1 MKTRYIILIIFIIA
15 PFFFLKS
22 SNLTFYKDYPELS
35 IESSNSLII
44 DNTVYSFQDSFQL
57 NVKAY
62 GYITKDLKF
71 SHQSPVKNIVLDEK
85 DTNVKFRINPH
96 IKPFIK
102 VNNLIVQFDKSLPLK
117 KGEYDL
123 YIEDDGFFPI
133 NKKLYIDK
141 YSDQLVIP
149 IIQKKINKELLIT
162 SEPTNAYVYINNELV
177 GKTPLTTNLVSFDNA
192 ISLKKENYKT
202 KTFKITSNDN
212 EPISKFISIKPEED
226 VLKIVS
232 KPPKASVFVNNV
244 YKGITPLS
252 LSKISNGIIE
262 VKKEGFIS
270 ENIDI
275 QLNTKNIKLDLKP
288 DNSLVSIQTNPNSNF
303 YLNDKFIGETPL
315 DINIQKLNQK
325 ITFKK
330 NGYKTETFYFEPKN
344 NFESLNQK
352 LITIKQDAINNSPAI
367 FQNQLGLNLILFKPG
382 NVTLG
387 SSKSQSRRG
396 INEVIRN
403 VNISKHFY
411 ISNNLISEKLYSM
424 YDQTFTRSSNL
435 PVNNVSWIEAAKYCN
450 WLSEKEGFTKFYEI
464 ESGNLV
470 SFNMKSK
477 GYRLPTESEWEYVAK
492 SNSDQ
497 ELIYTWGV
505 DRNIKSAVGNIADES
520 ASGIFQNYIKDY
532 DDGYDMRSPIGQF
545 SANQN
550 GIKDL
555 TGNLSEWTNDFYSAE
570 VVSPDSIF
578 TNYMGPKYGSAH
590 VIKGSNYSSSYPL
603 QLGISYRAYGLDG
616 DSVVG
621 FRVARWIY

>member
-1 MKTRYIILIIFIIA
+1 MKTRYIILIVFIIA

-22 SNLTFYKDYPELS
+22 SNLSVYKDYPELS
-35 IESSNSLII
+35 IKSKNSLII
-44 DNTVYSFQDSFQL
+44 DSTVYSFQDSFQL
-57 NVKAY
+57 QVEAF

-71 SHQSPVKNIVLDEK
+71 SHKSPVKNIVLDEK
-85 DTNVKFRINPH
+85 DINVKFRINPY
-96 IKPFIK
+96 IKPFVK
-102 VNNLIVQFDKSLPLK
+102 VNNIVVQHDKSVSLK
-117 KGEYDL
+117 KGEHDL

-133 NKKLYIDK
+133 NKKINIDK

-149 IIQKKINKELLIT
+149 IIQKKINKELVIT
-162 SEPTNAYVYINNELV
+162 SEPTNANVYINDDLIGN
-177 GKTPLTTNLVSFDNA
+177 TPLSTNLVSFTNE
-192 ISLKKENYKT
+192 ISIKKENYKT

-212 EPISKFISIKPEED
+212 EPISKFISITPKE
-226 VLKIVS
+226 VLLKIVS
-232 KPPKASVFVNNV
+232 TPPKASVFINNI

-252 LSKISNGIIE
+252 LSKISEGVVE
-262 VKKEGFIS
+262 LKKEGYIT

-275 QLNTKNIKLDLKP
+275 QLDTKNIKLDLKP
-288 DNSLVSIQTNPNSNF
+288 DNSLVSIKTSPNSNF

-315 DINIQKLNQK
+315 DINIQKLKQK

-330 NGYKTETFYFEPKN
+330 TGYKTETFYFEPSN
-344 NFESLNQK
+344 NSESLNQR
-352 LITIKQDAINNSPAI
+352 LITIKEDAINNSPAVLK
-367 FQNQLGLNLILFKPG
+367 NKLGFNLILFKPG
-382 NVTLG
+382 NVSLG
-387 SSKSQSRRG
+387 SSKNQSRRG

-403 VNISKHFY
+403 VNLSKHFY
-411 ISNNLISEKLYSM
+411 LSENLISEKLYSM
-424 YDQTFTRSSNL
+424 YDQTLARQSNL
-435 PVNNVSWIEAAKYCN
+435 PVNNISWIEAAKYCN
-450 WLSEKEGFTKFYEI
+450 WLSEKEGFTKFYQI
-464 ESGNLV
+464 ESGNLI

-497 ELIYTWGV
+497 DLVYTWGV
-505 DRNIKSAVGNIADES
+505 DRNINSPVGNIADES
-520 ASGIFQNYIKDY
+520 ASGIFENYIKDY

-545 SANQN
+545 SSNQN

-555 TGNLSEWTNDFYSAE
+555 TGNLSEWTNDFYSVE

-616 DSVVG
+616 DNVVG